1 MNTIDNKSIIIDG
14 DKSLFLSKSAICR
27 FKKDLRDDNKER
39 LAINNYLSNGW
50 SYKIIYNTDTEI
62 KIELVQ
68 DNTKELIQD
77 IELVQDKELI
87 QDKDK
92 TKELV
97 QDKDKT
103 KELVQDKDKIKELVK
118 NKMKEIVKDKT
129 KEIVKDKTK
138 EIVKDKTKE
147 LVLSEQD
154 EKRKILK
161 EKLKIARM
169 NKLSP
174 MQVKQNLRN
183 KVPADVL
190 DAYLQ
195 LKKVQLKV
203 PVPPPDI
210 VLSKPDEFKQIIHQM
225 VQSFG
230 MFKGNNNPVV
240 NYYKLLAKHLDL
252 PTTFEPTTQQD
263 DPKDQT
269 NEFIKKLRKQREN
282 TINEDVDDEMK
293 EIYNSL
299 GINIE
304 GEKQKQKSIKED
316 NEMKEI
322 YKSLGINI
330 EEKENKTEEEHE
342 KNKTEEE
349 QKENKIEEKENNE
362 SIKEDGE
369 YIII

>member
-50 SYKIIYNTDTEI
+50 SYKIISNTDTEI

-68 DNTKELIQD
+68 DKDKT

-87 QDKDK
+87 QDKEK
-92 TKELV
+92 TKELI
-97 QDKDKT
+97 
-103 KELVQDKDKIKELVK
+103 QDKDKIKELVK
-118 NKMKEIVKDKT
+118 NKT

-138 EIVKDKTKE
+138 EI
-147 LVLSEQD
+147 VLSEQD

-174 MQVKQNLRN
+174 MQMKQNLRN

-190 DAYLQ
+190 DAYLE

-210 VLSKPDEFKQIIHQM
+210 VLSKPDEFKQIIHTM

-252 PTTFEPTTQQD
+252 PTTFEPTAQQAD
-263 DPKDQT
+263 TKDQT
-269 NEFIKKLRKQREN
+269 NEFIKMLRKQREN

-299 GINIE
+299 GINME

-330 EEKENKTEEEHE
+330 EENENETQENENKTQENE
-342 KNKTEEE
+342 NKTQEN
-349 QKENKIEEKENNE
+349 ENKTQENDNEMKEIYKSLGINIEEKETQNNE

>member
-1 MNTIDNKSIIIDG
+1 
-14 DKSLFLSKSAICR
+14 
-27 FKKDLRDDNKER
+27 
-39 LAINNYLSNGW
+39 
-50 SYKIIYNTDTEI
+50 
-62 KIELVQ
+62 
-68 DNTKELIQD
+68 
-77 IELVQDKELI
+77 
-87 QDKDK
+87 
-92 TKELV
+92 
-97 QDKDKT
+97 
-103 KELVQDKDKIKELVK
+103 
-118 NKMKEIVKDKT
+118 
-129 KEIVKDKTK
+129 
-138 EIVKDKTKE
+138 
-147 LVLSEQD
+147 
-154 EKRKILK
+154 
-161 EKLKIARM
+161 M